1 MIAAIIQDE
10 VIFSDEVVNLCLLTV
25 QSIEMKADVLGFEV
39 PVDNLM
45 ETQIVLRIENF
56 PNNLFCF
63 LLRQKISSFHQL
75 VQVTVAV
82 FKE

>member
-1 MIAAIIQDE
+1 MVAAIIQE
-10 VIFSDEVVNLCLLTV
+10 KVLFSEEVVNLCLLTL

-39 PVDNLM
+39 PVNNLM

-63 LLRQKISSFHQL
+63 LLRQNNSSFHQL